1 MIFNN
6 SDVLRELNLLPFWQE
21 KEHALKKS
29 KDIFK
34 TGAVENLLLIY
45 KFKFSNSSKDL
56 NIIIDQNE
64 LNQKP
69 AKSLMENLVFY
80 LKNQFENFEL
90 KSVSFD
96 KLSLDKNHINI
107 VLGSLMLLKHNEELI
122 KHASL
127 AEMIDNYSLKKK
139 LWNDLKVFFNYEN

>member
-6 SDVLRELNLLPFWQE
+6 SDVLRELNLLPFWLE
-21 KEHALKKS
+21 KEHTLKES
-29 KDIFK
+29 NDILK
-34 TGAVENLLLIY
+34 EGAVENLLLIY
-45 KFKFSNSSKDL
+45 KFSNSSKDL

-80 LKNQFENFEL
+80 LKSQFENFEL
-90 KSVSFD
+90 KRVSSD
-96 KLSLDKNHINI
+96 KFSLDKSHINI
-107 VLGSLMLLKHNEELI
+107 VLGGLMLSKHNEELI

-139 LWNDLKVFFNYEN
+139 LLNELKVFFNYEN

>member
-21 KEHALKKS
+21 KECALKEN

>member
-21 KEHALKKS
+21 KEHTLKE
-29 KDIFK
+29 
-34 TGAVENLLLIY
+34 GAVENLLLIY
-45 KFKFSNSSKDL
+45 KFSNSSKDL

-80 LKNQFENFEL
+80 LKSQF
-90 KSVSFD
+90 
-96 KLSLDKNHINI
+96 
-107 VLGSLMLLKHNEELI
+107 
-122 KHASL
+122 
-127 AEMIDNYSLKKK
+127 
-139 LWNDLKVFFNYEN
+139 

>member
-21 KEHALKKS
+21 KEHTLKE
-29 KDIFK
+29 
-34 TGAVENLLLIY
+34 GAVENLLLIY
-45 KFKFSNSSKDL
+45 KFSNSSKDL

-80 LKNQFENFEL
+80 LKSQFENFEL
-90 KSVSFD
+90 KRVSSD
-96 KLSLDKNHINI
+96 KFSLDKSHINI
-107 VLGSLMLLKHNEELI
+107 VLGSLMLSKHNEELI

>member
-21 KEHALKKS
+21 KEHTLKE
-29 KDIFK
+29 
-34 TGAVENLLLIY
+34 GAVENLLLIY
-45 KFKFSNSSKDL
+45 KFSNSSKDL

-80 LKNQFENFEL
+80 LKSQFENFEL
-90 KSVSFD
+90 KRVSSD
-96 KLSLDKNHINI
+96 KFSLDKSHINI
-107 VLGSLMLLKHNEELI
+107 VLGGLMLSKHNEELI